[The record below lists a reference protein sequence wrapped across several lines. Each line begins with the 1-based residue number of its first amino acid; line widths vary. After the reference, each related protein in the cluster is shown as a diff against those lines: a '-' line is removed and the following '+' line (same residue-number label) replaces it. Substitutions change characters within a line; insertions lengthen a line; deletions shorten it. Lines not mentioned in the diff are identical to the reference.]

1 MNPMIV
7 FFHIPKTAG
16 TSVREQIIFHLNIKA
31 EKRLDVRDVSNI
43 AYMSNQVLNSF
54 DIISGHIGIQLLN
67 RIERPTV
74 KFIFLR
80 NPVARTRSQYQ
91 YLKKL
96 AAKEVSSNGHFST
109 VLRGR
114 TLKELLND
122 KSQGS
127 VNSLFRNTQT
137 WTLVKDYQERFR
149 KLEMAHSDVLEIAKE
164 NLEQMD
170 CFGIVEYMD
179 ESFELLNAKFGWSL
193 QNNVFANLSEYDKE
207 SPEDKET
214 DRMILEQ
221 NKLDAD
227 LYEWACLKFA
237 QQSKMRTPFF
247 LQNSDD
253 VKQNVFDTEKNAASS
268 LFPMETWDYSTLP
281 KAVLIER
288 LKHAEES
295 MKQVRQL
302 TGGNQAWD
310 ERTEEKLAAE
320 REISAGLRD
329 RVYALE
335 QILLGKK
342 GGCESGEEDL
352 KPQCGF
358 SRLGSRLHEIFER
371 FQRKAG

>member
-1 MNPMIV
+1 MNPMIL

-54 DIISGHIGIQLLN
+54 DIISGHFGIQLLN

-96 AAKEVSSNGHFST
+96 AAKEVLSNGHFST

-122 KSQGS
+122 KSQAS
-127 VNSLFRNTQT
+127 VNSMFRNTQT
-137 WTLVKDYQERFR
+137 WTLVKDHQERFR

-193 QNNVFANLSEYDKE
+193 QNNVFANVSEYDKE
-207 SPEDKET
+207 LPEDKET
-214 DRMILEQ
+214 DLMIVEQ

-227 LYEWACLKFA
+227 LYEWACRKFG
-237 QQSKMRTPFF
+237 QQSKMRIPFS

-253 VKQNVFDTEKNAASS
+253 VKQNVFDSEKKNASS
-268 LFPMETWDYSTLP
+268 LFPS
-281 KAVLIER
+281 
-288 LKHAEES
+288 LKRFL
-295 MKQVRQL
+295 M
-302 TGGNQAWD
+302 GN
-310 ERTEEKLAAE
+310 
-320 REISAGLRD
+320 S
-329 RVYALE
+329 
-335 QILLGKK
+335 
-342 GGCESGEEDL
+342 S
-352 KPQCGF
+352 
-358 SRLGSRLHEIFER
+358 
-371 FQRKAG
+371 